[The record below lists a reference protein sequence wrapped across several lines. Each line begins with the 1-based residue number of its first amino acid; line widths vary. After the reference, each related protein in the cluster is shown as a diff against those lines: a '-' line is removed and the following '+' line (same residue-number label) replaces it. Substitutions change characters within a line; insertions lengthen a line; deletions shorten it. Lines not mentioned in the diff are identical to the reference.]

1 MHSKLAI
8 LALPALA
15 AAYPQSSAVAPAPEQ
30 ITIRDTTYS
39 GSGCPQGSVSTSTSD
54 DKTVSQTIHFTLL
67 FIMVSMHENELRD
80 HLTRRSYGFDQFQ
93 TYIGPGSKA
102 SDKSKNCQL
111 HLNLAYPGGF
121 QYAVVDAT
129 YHGWARLDEGVTGS
143 FITTYYFSQDAGK
156 TQTTRS
162 SFNGGGA
169 LLNGQVYTKQDSVET
184 TATIWSPCGSNG
196 ILNINNRIALTSKN
210 TTASGELSND
220 DATVAFTQQLHVA
233 WKKCTPT
240 SGGGSGSGNGDAVI
254 IGTPNSDVIIG

>member
-54 DKTVSQTIHFTLL
+54 DKTVIT
-67 FIMVSMHENELRD
+67 
-80 HLTRRSYGFDQFQ
+80 YGFDQFQ